1 MDEKLRDRALSYSL
15 LDGAF
20 AALADSIIG
29 GIFLTAFA
37 LKVLKAEPGQIGILA
52 SLPMLANVVQIFGS
66 YIIEKMGHRKI
77 FCFFTLLVSRLLW
90 GLVVMLPLA
99 IFAPLADWRIWILVA
114 VVGLCGIFQSLSA
127 VAWLAWISDLA
138 PAKIRGTFF
147 GKRNMISSA
156 CGMAV
161 ALLGGRFITMWSNRF
176 SESKPYGYM
185 ILFAVGI
192 IFGLIAAFFIMRI
205 ADIEGAGKGRG
216 ADVGFSMFL
225 QPLRDKN
232 FLTLTF
238 FVAAWMFA
246 IQIAAPFYAVF
257 MMQNLKISISAI
269 AVFTTFAT
277 LATLFMMKI
286 WGPISDKLGNKPI
299 MFISGCILIFIPFI
313 WMIVLPQQYYIP
325 LLIAHI
331 LTGAF
336 TAGAL
341 LSQTNILIKL
351 SPQQGRSAYLALYAA
366 ITGITGAVAPIIGG
380 VLSTVLKDASFS
392 FFVYNI
398 GNLQIIFLVSA
409 VLQLFAIFFILK
421 VKEPDAA
428 TPVAV
433 IMQLKNDLNPQTG
446 IISTTDFVMVELQRG
461 GNVLKQIDRVTDD
474 IAGKSEAKIKKFL
487 DKGENI
493 IKKPLKRLRDF
504 FRSEE

>member
-1 MDEKLRDRALSYSL
+1 
-15 LDGAF
+15 
-20 AALADSIIG
+20 
-29 GIFLTAFA
+29 
-37 LKVLKAEPGQIGILA
+37 
-52 SLPMLANVVQIFGS
+52 
-66 YIIEKMGHRKI
+66 
-77 FCFFTLLVSRLLW
+77 
-90 GLVVMLPLA
+90 
-99 IFAPLADWRIWILVA
+99 
-114 VVGLCGIFQSLSA
+114 
-127 VAWLAWISDLA
+127 
-138 PAKIRGTFF
+138 
-147 GKRNMISSA
+147 
-156 CGMAV
+156 
-161 ALLGGRFITMWSNRF
+161 MWSNRF
-176 SESKPYGYM
+176 SESNPYGYM

-205 ADIEGAGKGRG
+205 ADIEGAEKGRG
-216 ADVGFSMFL
+216 ADAGFSMFL

-257 MMQNLKISISAI
+257 MMQDLKISLSAI

-277 LATLFMMKI
+277 LATLFMMKM

-299 MFISGCILIFIPFI
+299 MFVSGWVLIFIPFI
-313 WMIVLPQQYYIP
+313 WMVVSPQKYYIP
-325 LLIAHI
+325 LLIAHV

-380 VLSTVLKDASFS
+380 VLSTILKGTSFS
-392 FFVYNI
+392 FFAYNI
-398 GNLQIIFLVSA
+398 GNMQIIFLVSA

-421 VKEPDAA
+421 VKEPAAA

-446 IISTTDFVMVELQRG
+446 IISATDFVMVELQRG
-461 GNVLKQIDRVTDD
+461 GNILKQIDRVTDD
-474 IAGKSEAKIKKFL
+474 MVGKSEGKIKKVL
-487 DKGENI
+487 DKVENI
-493 IKKPLKRLRDF
+493 IKKPLKKLRDF